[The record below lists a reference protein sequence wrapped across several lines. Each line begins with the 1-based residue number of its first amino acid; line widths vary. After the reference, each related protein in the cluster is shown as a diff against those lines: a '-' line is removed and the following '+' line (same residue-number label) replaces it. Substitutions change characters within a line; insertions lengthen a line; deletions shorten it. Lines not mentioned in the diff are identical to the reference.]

1 MRCLRIEKIK
11 AYLQLLRIPN
21 IVTSSADVLAG
32 GMIAV
37 ALAGSNMDKA
47 VFLLLVLSSC
57 FLYAGGVALNDVVDA
72 SVDSEERP
80 ERPIPSG
87 TISKETATRLA
98 WMLLILGLMSAS
110 LAGPISF
117 IVAVVLVGAIVLYN
131 YYAKKKHIF
140 GSFTMGCCRSLNLC
154 LGFSLFSE
162 QLMSNVWLA
171 LFPLVHIMGVTSLSH
186 GEIKGLARRRVLLL
200 YMIPWVL
207 AIFLVALALTVS
219 GAFPP
224 FIAFGFI
231 SLYVLGNAFA
241 YIPAIRRPESALIL
255 RGVKY
260 GILSLILLN
269 AAMVSVFAG
278 WFQASMI
285 VSLIGISWF
294 LARRVSMT

>member
-1 MRCLRIEKIK
+1 LRVEKMK

-37 ALAGSNMDKA
+37 SLVGSGMDKA
-47 VFLLLVLSSC
+47 AFLLLVLSSC
-57 FLYAGGVALNDVVDA
+57 FLYAGGVVLNDVVDA

-87 TISKETATRLA
+87 TISKETAARLA
-98 WMLLILGLMSAS
+98 WMLLILGLMSAW

-117 IVAVVLVGAIVLYN
+117 IVAAILVGAIALYN
-131 YYAKKKHIF
+131 FYAKKMHLF
-140 GSFTMGCCRSLNLC
+140 GSFTMGCCRALNLC
-154 LGFSLFSE
+154 LGLSLFSE
-162 QLMSNVWLA
+162 QLMSNYWLA

-186 GEIKGLARRRVLLL
+186 GETKGLARRHILFL

-207 AIFLVALALTVS
+207 AIFLAALAATNS
-219 GAFPP
+219 GTFPP

-231 SLYVLGNAFA
+231 LLYVLGNAVA
-241 YIPAIRRPESALIL
+241 YIPAIRHSKPVLIL

-269 AAMVSVFAG
+269 AALVSIFVG
-278 WFQASMI
+278 WLQASMI

-294 LARRVSMT
+294 LARWVSMT

>member
-1 MRCLRIEKIK
+1 LRFKKMK

-21 IVTSSADVLAG
+21 IFTSSADVIAG

-37 ALAGSNMDKA
+37 SLTGTVMDKTA
-47 VFLLLVLSSC
+47 FLLLILSSC
-57 FLYAGGVALNDVVDA
+57 LLYAGGVVLNDVVDA

-98 WMLLILGLMSAS
+98 WMLLSLGLMSAW
-110 LAGPISF
+110 LASPISL
-117 IVAVVLVGAIVLYN
+117 IVAAVLVGSIVVYN
-131 YYAKKKHIF
+131 YRAKWMHMF
-140 GSFTMGCCRSLNLC
+140 GSFTMGCCRALNLC
-154 LGFSLFSE
+154 LGLSLFSE
-162 QLMSNVWLA
+162 QLMSNFWLA

-186 GEIKGLARRRVLLL
+186 GETKGLARRRILLL
-200 YMIPWVL
+200 YMIPWLLAVL
-207 AIFLVALALTVS
+207 LVALAVTHS
-219 GAFPP
+219 SAFPP

-231 SLYVLGNAFA
+231 SLYVLGNAIA
-241 YIPAIRRPESALIL
+241 YIPAIQRPVPALIE

-269 AAMVSVFAG
+269 AALVSVFVG
-278 WFQASMI
+278 WLQASMI
-285 VSLIGISWF
+285 LSLIGISWF

>member
-1 MRCLRIEKIK
+1 MRFEKLK

-21 IVTSSADVLAG
+21 IFTSSADVIAG

-37 ALAGSNMDKA
+37 SLTGTVMDKTA
-47 VFLLLVLSSC
+47 FFLLILSSC
-57 FLYAGGVALNDVVDA
+57 LLYAGGVVLNDSVDA
-72 SVDSEERP
+72 SIDAEERP

-87 TISKETATRLA
+87 TIRKETATRLA
-98 WMLLILGLMSAS
+98 WMLLILGLMSAW
-110 LAGPISF
+110 LAGPVSLV
-117 IVAVVLVGAIVLYN
+117 VAAVLVGAIVLYN
-131 YYAKKKHIF
+131 CYAKKKHIF

-154 LGFSLFSE
+154 LGLSLFSE
-162 QLMSNVWLA
+162 QLMSHVWLA
-171 LFPLVHIMGVTSLSH
+171 IFPLVHIMGVTSLSQ
-186 GEIKGLARRRVLLL
+186 GETKGLARRHILLL
-200 YMIPWVL
+200 CMIPWIL
-207 AIFLVALALTVS
+207 AIFLVALAVTDS

-241 YIPAIRRPESALIL
+241 YIPAIRHPKPALIL

-269 AAMVSVFAG
+269 AALVSVFIG
-278 WFQASMI
+278 WLQASMV